1 MNDLTWMKLA
11 ADEAIRAMPYQT
23 FENPR
28 VGAVIVKD
36 GQVIATGYHEK
47 FGEAHAEINAFNR
60 VKKKTDILGAT
71 LYVTLEPCST
81 QGKVGSCAV
90 QIQNWGLK
98 RVVVGSIDPNPST
111 NGKGIKMLRSA
122 GIAVDVL
129 NTVENKEINPAF
141 HYFYTTRLPYVQL
154 KLAMSQNGFVAEK
167 FGKRKKLTDELA
179 DADVHRER
187 ATRSAIMIGSET
199 MITDQPMLTV
209 RHINISHKQ
218 PLRVVIDRRGRLQNT
233 NFDFSNNWL
242 IYTENVLFSKQ
253 HSYVKLMSGALKD
266 ILIDL
271 AKQNIQSVMVEGGP
285 SLIHSF
291 LKENLW
297 QEMLIYTTDKV
308 LSKDSL
314 KGISVSQK
322 PKNEVQ
328 VGNAVKKV
336 YINHQGG
343 KQ

>member
-1 MNDLTWMKLA
+1 
-11 ADEAIRAMPYQT
+11 
-23 FENPR
+23 
-28 VGAVIVKD
+28 
-36 GQVIATGYHEK
+36 
-47 FGEAHAEINAFNR
+47 
-60 VKKKTDILGAT
+60 
-71 LYVTLEPCST
+71 
-81 QGKVGSCAV
+81 
-90 QIQNWGLK
+90 
-98 RVVVGSIDPNPST
+98 
-111 NGKGIKMLRSA
+111 
-122 GIAVDVL
+122 
-129 NTVENKEINPAF
+129 
-141 HYFYTTRLPYVQL
+141 
-154 KLAMSQNGFVAEK
+154 MSQNGFVAEK

-179 DADVHRER
+179 DTDVHRER

-209 RHINISHKQ
+209 RHIHISHKQ

-343 KQ
+343 TQ